1 MPCHLLLC
9 LSLETAAHWARAAK
23 GQDVVEYPRAF
34 VQENE
39 IVLRSLVLGNQA
51 PVPKEPAEGKGR
63 GRGLVASWESRSA
76 GFPPGSSRLKRHG

>member
-39 IVLRSLVLGNQA
+39 IVL
-51 PVPKEPAEGKGR
+51 
-63 GRGLVASWESRSA
+63 
-76 GFPPGSSRLKRHG
+76 

>member
-9 LSLETAAHWARAAK
+9 LSLETEAHWARATK

-39 IVLRSLVLGNQA
+39 IVL
-51 PVPKEPAEGKGR
+51 
-63 GRGLVASWESRSA
+63 
-76 GFPPGSSRLKRHG
+76 